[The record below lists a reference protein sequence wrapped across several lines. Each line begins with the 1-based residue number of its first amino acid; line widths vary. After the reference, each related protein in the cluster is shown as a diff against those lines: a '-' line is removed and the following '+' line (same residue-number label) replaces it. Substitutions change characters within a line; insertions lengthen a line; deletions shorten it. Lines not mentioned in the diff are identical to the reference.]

1 MNNIKIINL
10 KIIIKIVLICLI
22 SIKNLKADFFKDI
35 SYLIENNTPRL
46 SYGVA
51 VTDLDHDDKFDF
63 IVTGYRYSNLAL
75 SYKKNKLRNIINQN
89 IFTDQN
95 RQAIGVAACDVDF
108 DGKEEIY
115 ILNTDSFSG
124 KKYMQI
130 DYRSNDNTY
139 IDLFEDN
146 INNGC
151 FKCYSRKVSSLCR

>member
-10 KIIIKIVLICLI
+10 KIIKIVLICLI

-124 KKYMQI
+124 KKIYA
-130 DYRSNDNTY
+130 DRLLDSNENTY
-139 IDLFEDN
+139 IDLFEEVRKF
-146 INNGC
+146 NNFRFAR
-151 FKCYSRKVSSLCR
+151 FKHW